1 MCGICQCA
9 PDFFGRRCEC
19 DAENL
24 SFHGDLEAGC
34 RPDNTTTTLCNNRG
48 DCICG
53 KCECYPR
60 ENPNEVSIYYFVKK
74 KNKFNFHFF
83 IIQIVSGDYCEC
95 DNFSCDRYDGKLCSG
110 PDHGVCNCGKCEC
123 FAEWDVPGYTAC
135 ECRAS
140 NETCITP
147 YGEHIHKLCSG
158 HGECVCGECKCFETN
173 EGQYSGRYCEDC
185 PVSVLL
191 KITSKSL
198 RKIRCTPYTIWC
210 SVEAVKAILKS
221 R

>member
-1 MCGICQCA
+1 MRVLSKGKSQW
-9 PDFFGRRCEC
+9 GKH
-19 DAENL
+19 L
-24 SFHGDLEAGC
+24 SFRQEE
-34 RPDNTTTTLCNNRG
+34 
-48 DCICG
+48 
-53 KCECYPR
+53 K
-60 ENPNEVSIYYFVKK
+60 
-74 KNKFNFHFF
+74 KFNFHFF

-210 SVEAVKAILKS
+210 SVEAVKAILK
-221 R
+221 RR